1 MQELPRQPLRLAPR
15 KVSLVLALKLA
26 QEMALEMKLPQPHW
40 LGEEHYSE
48 TTYNLTT
55 KTN

>member
-1 MQELPRQPLRLAPR
+1 VQELPRQPLRLAPR